1 MVFFYTFSPEL
12 AIPSLPCVIN
22 LQWFIC
28 WIHWL
33 NGAKQTTCVALN
45 QIFLEVV
52 KIIFFSVY
60 QVVEGIKPT
69 LLELQK
75 FETAPEDVEL
85 EGNG

>member
-1 MVFFYTFSPEL
+1 MIKINFLYKICCTE
-12 AIPSLPCVIN
+12 PS
-22 LQWFIC
+22 
-28 WIHWL
+28 
-33 NGAKQTTCVALN
+33 
-45 QIFLEVV
+45 FLGLDSDDVV
-52 KIIFFSVY
+52 SVY